1 MAIFINREKVTKGFE
16 EMKKMQYRDK
26 ETGELKYHVI
36 RIKHIYCV
44 INDGNGKGRK
54 EVFDVE

>member
-1 MAIFINREKVTKGFE
+1 MFSPEKVTKGFE

-26 ETGELKYHVI
+26 ETGELKHHTI

-44 INDGNGKGRK
+44 INEGDGRL

>member
-1 MAIFINREKVTKGFE
+1 MYSPEKVLKGFE
-16 EMKKMQYRDK
+16 QFKLSTYVDKK
-26 ETGELKYHVI
+26 TGELKHHTI

-44 INDGNGKGRK
+44 INEGEGVV